1 VTVLVFVTVD
11 RATVVV
17 GVSVGVTVTVL
28 TLGVPVSV
36 GVSVAAGGTWVS
48 VLVCGACVMTVVSW
62 PRCVG
67 VADELGDGAELADV
81 VAGALGVVVVAVL
94 GDELVTFT
102 RPTMTAA
109 STTTAMTPAITSA
122 AVVRYQGV
130 RGGGGGGSVGGVYLA
145 ACVGSE

>member
-11 RATVVV
+11 GATVV
-17 GVSVGVTVTVL
+17 VGVTVTVL

-36 GVSVAAGGTWVS
+36 GVSVAAGGTGVS
-48 VLVCGACVMTVVSW
+48 VMVCGACVITVVSW

-67 VADELGDGAELADV
+67 VADELGVGAALADV
-81 VAGALGVVVVAVL
+81 VAGALGVVVEAVF

-102 RPTMTAA
+102 SPTMTAA
-109 STTTAMTPAITSA
+109 STTTAMTPAITNA
-122 AVVRYQGV
+122 AVVRYEGA